1 MATSMPCPSS
11 VTSPADDVDGLPINT
26 AVLVNVPSE
35 LDAVVPEMDGT
46 STEAAE
52 ADEVVQT
59 GETGQDETTEEIAN
73 EVAVEMHSEVDEAP
87 ALPMRSASCPE
98 LEDFVEQTAELPLPP
113 PEVSEVPVVPE
124 RPLLRRARTWPLNVS
139 FGDEVIVHPITPYA
153 EVYGMHPRYFDFA
166 KGYAMVPAQG
176 FGAARVAH
184 SSASESTSRGDDED
198 EVMSEDDFSDEDF
211 SDCIRYV
218 AGPHGRCPIEYFE
231 GHENVQTEPITITA
245 C

>member
-26 AVLVNVPSE
+26 AVLVNVDAE
-35 LDAVVPEMDGT
+35 LDAVVQEMDGT

-98 LEDFVEQTAELPLPP
+98 LDDFVEQTAEPALPP